1 VVGAGDFNQDGQADL
16 VWENSVTGQREIWL
30 MNNGAPTTAINLG
43 RVGANWHIAGVGDFM
58 GTGQASL
65 VWENSLNGK
74 RLIWVFQNGQ
84 PTSTTDL
91 PTVSTEW
98 NIEDH

>member
-1 VVGAGDFNQDGQADL
+1 
-16 VWENSVTGQREIWL
+16 
-30 MNNGAPTTAINLG
+30 MNNGALTTAINLG
-43 RVGANWHIAGVGDFM
+43 RVGTNWHIAGTGDFM

-84 PTSTTDL
+84 PTSTIDL
-91 PTVSTEW
+91 PTLSTEW
-98 NIEDH
+98 NIVITSHAARIEK